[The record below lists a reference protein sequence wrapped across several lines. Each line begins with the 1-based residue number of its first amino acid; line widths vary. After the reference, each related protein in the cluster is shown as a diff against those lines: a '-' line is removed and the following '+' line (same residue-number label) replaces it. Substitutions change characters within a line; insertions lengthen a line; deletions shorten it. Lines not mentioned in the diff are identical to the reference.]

1 MKEYDKMMLRS
12 RKQMSETNM
21 LMILLTIS
29 GGLQDAYSY
38 FVRGEVFFKCTDGK
52 HCAYEHICRKRQ
64 LAQGVALSY
73 TCAGVCNGDF
83 IAERLHAR
91 FKDVGFIHW
100 RQIIVFTEMVL
111 LCIVGF
117 IPLGGSYDFVANALS
132 SCACAMQVQSFRKVN
147 SYPYASTMCIGN
159 MRSAMESISAY
170 MRIGDKSLLR
180 KSLQYFL
187 TIFVFAC
194 GAGIGGAY
202 SLYIGNEFIW
212 ISCALLLICFVL
224 MFIKSENDMMREDM

>member
-38 FVRGEVFFKCTDGK
+38 FVRGEVFSNAQTGNIVLMSTYVAKGNW
-52 HCAYEHICRKRQ
+52 HRALHYLIPV
-64 LAQGVALSY
+64 LAFAMGI
-73 TCAGVCNGDF
+73 F

-132 SCACAMQVQSFRKVN
+132 SCACAMQVQSFGKVFYILAAGCRPLPVV
-147 SYPYASTMCIGN
+147 SVLSAHAVCAYAGAADCHVIGKAGRIQIPQGN
-159 MRSAMESISAY
+159 VDSVDHLRRIASARAH
-170 MRIGDKSLLR
+170 K
-180 KSLQYFL
+180 
-187 TIFVFAC
+187 
-194 GAGIGGAY
+194 
-202 SLYIGNEFIW
+202 
-212 ISCALLLICFVL
+212 
-224 MFIKSENDMMREDM
+224 

>member
-38 FVRGEVFFKCTDGK
+38 FVRGEVFSNAQTGN
-52 HCAYEHICRKRQ
+52 IVLIPV
-64 LAQGVALSY
+64 LAFAMGI
-73 TCAGVCNGDF
+73 F